1 MPSIHEL
8 LPSKYIKKDDI
19 GAGALCTIRGISREN
34 VGTEDAP
41 QEKVTIELD
50 EFDKK
55 FVANVTNVYAIAAV
69 YGEDY
74 AEWVGKKIV
83 LFYDPSI
90 QFKGKVTGGI
100 RVRAPK
106 GTTPDKDLPF

>member
-1 MPSIHEL
+1 MPNIHEL
-8 LPSKYIKKDDI
+8 IPSRYIKKDDI

-34 VGTEDAP
+34 VSNEDNP
-41 QEKVTIELD
+41 EEKVVLTLD

-55 FVANVTNVYAIAAV
+55 FVANITNIFMIVSV

-74 AEWVGKKIV
+74 SEWIGKKIV
-83 LFYDPSI
+83 LYFDPTI

-106 GTTPDKDLPF
+106 GATPEPDLPF

>member
-1 MPSIHEL
+1 MPNIHEL
-8 LPSKYIKKDDI
+8 IPSKYIKKDDI
-19 GAGALCTIRGISREN
+19 GPGALCTIRAVAREN
-34 VGTEDAP
+34 VGTEEN
-41 QEKVTIELD
+41 QEEKVVITFD

-55 FVANVTNVYAIAAV
+55 FVCNLTNIYAIVAV

-74 AEWVGKKIV
+74 SEWLGKKIV
-83 LFYDPSI
+83 LYFDPTV

-106 GTTPDKDLPF
+106 GAIPEPDLPF